1 MEELCIIVIV
11 IAIVCTFILRYK
23 HIPRNKI
30 TEELKCQ
37 ILSKGL
43 IHFTYYDNA
52 IQIQKEGIIP
62 RKKKAMFK
70 CEKDMVWMYLNDE
83 EQFQNKW
90 RIIQGKG
97 ERKNYDAYVIV
108 RSIEDNQ
115 IEQMRYRKSDMAIV
129 HIGVLKTENITVK
142 KLDEY
147 VY

>member
-1 MEELCIIVIV
+1 MEKLCIAVIV
-11 IAIVCTFILRYK
+11 MAIVYIFILRYK

-52 IQIQKEGIIP
+52 IQIQKEGIVP
-62 RKKKAMFK
+62 RIKKAMFK
-70 CEKDMVWMYLNDE
+70 CEIDMVWMYLNDE

-90 RIIQGKG
+90 KIIQGKG
-97 ERKNYDAYVIV
+97 ERKDYDAYVIV
-108 RSIEDNQ
+108 RSIDDNQ

-142 KLDEY
+142 KLDEC